1 VKPDYK
7 KIIEKYLPYCKQN
20 IFVII
25 GIIGI
30 VLISIGDFNFPDRNK
45 SDETVYS
52 LEDYCCQLETEMTE
66 LLREIEGVGEVKV
79 MITMESGEEN
89 IYVEQEKSAVDNR
102 KTQTDTDIQE
112 NTQSTYENEIVI
124 VSAQNN
130 NQPLIEKTVQPTVKG
145 VAVVCSGADDIYVV
159 SDVINT
165 VSVVLNVSTNRI
177 YVTKM
182 R

>member
-1 VKPDYK
+1 MKPDYK

-20 IFVII
+20 FFVII
-25 GIIGI
+25 GVIGI
-30 VLISIGDFNFPDRNK
+30 ILVSAGDFNFSHRNNNA
-45 SDETVYS
+45 ETTFS
-52 LEDYCCQLETEMTE
+52 LDDYCIQLENEITE
-66 LLREIEGVGEVKV
+66 LLREIEGVGDVKV
-79 MITMESGEEN
+79 MITMESSEEN
-89 IYVEQEKSAVDNR
+89 IYVEQEKSAIDNR

-112 NTQSTYENEIVI
+112 NIQSTYENEIVI

-130 NQPLIEKTVQPTVKG
+130 NHPLIEKTVQPTVQG

-159 SDVINT
+159 SDVVNT